1 MRTLICLALAVFTL
15 VGCSSYEEDYR
26 HTSGSYYP
34 SNNGYYGGNS
44 GGYSSGYYGGG
55 TTVYQTNNY
64 STYYPFGNVYYPRD
78 RIWIVGTYGGCNY
91 YSYRGYCYRYR
102 DDFDRVIIWDRQ
114 HGYDDNWY
122 RKRQDWCRYHDCH
135 HDDIV
140 RDGKGLPIE
149 PQRVERDRMQDVTP
163 QRSTPHT
170 PYPVYKTDNNHSSR
184 WDRYDNDD
192 DDRDRSSHSS
202 SENRQPV
209 VRYAPQPVYRDSG
222 NSSGNNDGNNSTGAG
237 QPQSVPS
244 QPVIQ
249 HSRPVFMPRN
259 NNSGWGGSAGGSNSD
274 SSSRSGGQMPSTSAP
289 ATSHSSDNQS
299 TSRNQSSGGNGNGRQ
314 RQWNQRGR
322 GASGDEQ

>member
-1 MRTLICLALAVFTL
+1 MRTLICLVLTVFTL

-26 HTSGSYYP
+26 HTSGGYYP
-34 SNNGYYGGNS
+34 NNNGYYGGNS
-44 GGYSSGYYGGG
+44 GGYSDGGYYGGG

-78 RIWIVGTYGGCNY
+78 RIWIIQSYGGCSY

-114 HGYDDNWY
+114 HGYDDGWY
-122 RKRQDWCRYHDCH
+122 RRRQDWCRYHDCH

-140 RDGKGLPIE
+140 RDGKGRPVA
-149 PQRVERDRMQDVTP
+149 PPRVERDGMQSVPSNTP
-163 QRSTPHT
+163 RTT
-170 PYPVYKTDNNHSSR
+170 YPVYKTDNNHSR

-192 DDRDRSSHSS
+192 NRDRSSHSS
-202 SENRQPV
+202 SEDRQPV

-222 NSSGNNDGNNSTGAG
+222 SNNSTGAG
-237 QPQSVPS
+237 QPQSVPN

-259 NNSGWGGSAGGSNSD
+259 NNSGWGGSAGGSSSD
-274 SSSRSGGQMPSTSAP
+274 SSSRSSQMPRA
-289 ATSHSSDNQS
+289 SDSQS
-299 TSRNQSSGGNGNGRQ
+299 TAPVRVGNGRSQDSSGSGSGRQ
-314 RQWNQRGR
+314 RQMRHGG
-322 GASGDEQ
+322 GAAAGDEQ

>member
-34 SNNGYYGGNS
+34 SNNGYYGGDS

-122 RKRQDWCRYHDCH
+122 RRRQDWCRYHDCH

-140 RDGKGLPIE
+140 RDSKGRPIQ
-149 PQRVERDRMQDVTP
+149 PQHIERDGMQSVPSRQPAPRT
-163 QRSTPHT
+163 S
-170 PYPVYKTDNNHSSR
+170 YPVYKTDNNRSR
-184 WDRYDNDD
+184 WDRHDNDD
-192 DDRDRSSHSS
+192 DDHGRDRDRSSHSS
-202 SENRQPV
+202 SDDRQPV
-209 VRYAPQPVYRDSG
+209 VRYAPQPVTRDT
-222 NSSGNNDGNNSTGAG
+222 NSSDGSMGVG

-274 SSSRSGGQMPSTSAP
+274 SSSRSSQMPSTSAP
-289 ATSHSSDNQS
+289 ATSHSSDSQG